1 MFSTSSGL
9 PLKMNGI
16 HKTQSDNAHLTILY
30 HVELSQS
37 TALGQKRFNN
47 RSPARRNLWLV
58 LIWLTITLKQS
69 TSCQANVI
77 IVSLHITHII
87 LIWYFTCLSGF
98 VFLWYFPYSSCLVLT
113 TLDAVTRYN
122 CKFNQLLDVYLSV

>member
-1 MFSTSSGL
+1 MEYTERNL
-9 PLKMNGI
+9 M
-16 HKTQSDNAHLTILY
+16 TRVLTISY

-37 TALGQKRFNN
+37 TALKQKGFNS
-47 RSPARRNLWLV
+47 RSPAHRNFRLL
-58 LIWLTITLKQS
+58 LIWLTITLEQS

-77 IVSLHITHII
+77 IVSVHITHII

-113 TLDAVTRYN
+113 PLDADRRYN
-122 CKFNQLLDVYLSV
+122 CKCNQLLDVYMTV

>member
-1 MFSTSSGL
+1 MEYTERNL
-9 PLKMNGI
+9 I
-16 HKTQSDNAHLTILY
+16 TRVLTIY

-37 TALGQKRFNN
+37 TALEQKRFNS
-47 RSPARRNLWLV
+47 RSPAHRNLWLL
-58 LIWLTITLKQS
+58 LIWLTITLEQS

-98 VFLWYFPYSSCLVLT
+98 AFLWYFPYSRCLVLSP
-113 TLDAVTRYN
+113 LDGDRRYN
-122 CKFNQLLDVYLSV
+122 CKSRENELGLDRSLLCKFNCWTFI